1 MQLNHLNSW
10 IRYWLNNISLYSNKA
25 SFYSNMDQNNS
36 SRNFNNVY
44 IQLINYFIL
53 PTYFKN
59 EKEIKLFE
67 IIYVIIPEFSFLG
80 CLDI

>member
-36 SRNFNNVY
+36 IRNFNNVY

-59 EKEIKLFE
+59 DKEIKLLE

>member
-59 EKEIKLFE
+59 DKEIKLLE